1 MAKKNFLKKTLA
13 IALAATFV
21 LSAAPL
27 AGLCGIAL
35 PSLGSVTANAAEEE
49 PVWTDISDMLVV
61 TNNEISLKENA
72 IPSGNIEIP
81 SKINGVAVT
90 KIAHSAF
97 KDCTGITAVKIP
109 DGIKEIGGQAFEN
122 CGLETVYFNSN
133 SCVGETDNDF
143 WRDRAPFVKNESLT
157 RFVFGE
163 NVNIIPE
170 NICCNVN
177 NLQYVEFNYN
187 GAADIIIKDYAFY
200 NCRSLETIDLS
211 KVYSIGIEAFAGCSS
226 LKSVGNGGTE
236 GNLVFGDKLYEI
248 KSSAFNGCT
257 AINELTIPESTEKIR
272 TYAFANCDIK
282 KVYFNAYP
290 CKIEEPTNFWKEQTT
305 FMNNESLTEFVF
317 GKNVS
322 TIPAFVCRNIPSLK
336 KVTILGIINGI
347 GEAAFESCNK
357 IEEIHLA
364 SYSEETFNF
373 YALEIGEGNETVTK
387 DIFTFGLKTVD
398 KTNDEFGVTV
408 SYPSNAF
415 DEEVELSV
423 TKVEGGRDDSAVYIS
438 DGELFKQT
446 GCFDIKMVLAN
457 GSSTNA
463 VQPDGKVTVKMEIP
477 SDYIGKT
484 NIKIVHRLSN
494 GSRENFSFSPRSGEK
509 KLKVSE
515 DKKYWVFEV
524 ESFSE
529 FEICEVNPVP
539 SVLIRNNTGSKSI
552 GYGETLRLTANA
564 KNMPADAKI
573 VWYVND
579 KLEGEGTTFE
589 VSPESGS
596 VKVTVKIVDADG
608 ETYAGAEITD
618 SQNVSVKS
626 GFFQKLISFFK
637 NLFGIN
643 RIITQMLDV
652 K

>member
-49 PVWTDISDMLVV
+49 PVWTVATDEMLRIEGNTIVGY
-61 TNNEISLKENA
+61 TDKLA
-72 IPSGNIEIP
+72 GNIEIP
-81 SKINGVAVT
+81 EKASNGVVITTIRENAFT
-90 KIAHSAF
+90 NCSAL
-97 KDCTGITAVKIP
+97 TAVKIG
-109 DGIKEIGGQAFEN
+109 DNISTIEEEAFQNCPNLEAIYFNATNCTVESYDNTNNYEN
-122 CGLETVYFNSN
+122 CDKFKTI
-133 SCVGETDNDF
+133 
-143 WRDRAPFVKNESLT
+143 
-157 RFVFGE
+157 VFGE
-163 NVNIIPE
+163 NVTAIPA
-170 NICCNVN
+170 NVCADSGT
-177 NLQYVEFNYN
+177 LQNVVFK
-187 GAADIIIKDYAFY
+187 G
-200 NCRSLETIDLS
+200 
-211 KVYSIGIEAFAGCSS
+211 KVTSIGNNAFIGCSS
-226 LKSVGNGGTE
+226 LDDIDLSNVKTIGT
-236 GNLVFGDKLYEI
+236 GAFQNTSISSLVFSEDLKTINDNAFIGCKMTEI
-248 KSSAFNGCT
+248 
-257 AINELTIPESTEKIR
+257 TIPEKVTEIGH
-272 TYAFANCDIK
+272 YAFQNCSNLKTI
-282 KVYFNAYP
+282 YFNAVKCTVNDY
-290 CKIEEPTNFWKEQTT
+290 TNG
-305 FMNNESLTEFVF
+305 NNYENCHNFTEIVF
-317 GKNVS
+317 GENV
-322 TIPAFVCRNIPSLK
+322 TAIPANVCADSETLERVVIK
-336 KVTILGIINGI
+336 GKVTSIENH
-347 GEAAFESCNK
+347 AFVGCALK
-357 IEEIHLA
+357 EIHLA

>member
-49 PVWTDISDMLVV
+49 PVWTVATDDMLRIEGNTIVGY
-61 TNNEISLKENA
+61 TDKLA
-72 IPSGNIEIP
+72 GNIEIP
-81 SKINGVAVT
+81 THINGTAIT
-90 KIAHSAF
+90 SIKSDAF
-97 KDCTGITAVKIP
+97 NGCLLITAVKIP
-109 DGIKEIGGQAFEN
+109 DSIE
-122 CGLETVYFNSN
+122 
-133 SCVGETDNDF
+133 
-143 WRDRAPFVKNESLT
+143 
-157 RFVFGE
+157 
-163 NVNIIPE
+163 
-170 NICCNVN
+170 
-177 NLQYVEFNYN
+177 
-187 GAADIIIKDYAFY
+187 
-200 NCRSLETIDLS
+200 
-211 KVYSIGIEAFAGCSS
+211 SIGIEAFQNCSV
-226 LKSVGNGGTE
+226 LE
-236 GNLVFGDKLYEI
+236 
-248 KSSAFNGCT
+248 
-257 AINELTIPESTEKIR
+257 TI
-272 TYAFANCDIK
+272 
-282 KVYFNAYP
+282 YFNATNCTVGGNTNNYNG
-290 CKIEEPTNFWKEQTT
+290 CNAFKKI
-305 FMNNESLTEFVF
+305 VF
-317 GKNVS
+317 GKDV
-322 TIPAFVCRNIPSLK
+322 TAIPANACLYASSLQDVIFKGTVTKIGASAFEGCPSL
-336 KVTILGIINGI
+336 N
-347 GEAAFESCNK
+347 
-357 IEEIHLA
+357 EIYLDA
-364 SYSEETFNF
+364 YSEETFNF
-373 YALEIGEGNETVTK
+373 YALEIGSGNDIVTK